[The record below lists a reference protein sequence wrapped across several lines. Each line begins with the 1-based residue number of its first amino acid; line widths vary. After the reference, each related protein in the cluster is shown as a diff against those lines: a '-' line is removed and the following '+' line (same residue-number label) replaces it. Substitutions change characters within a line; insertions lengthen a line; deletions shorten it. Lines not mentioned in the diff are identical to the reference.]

1 MFEWHGR
8 NVIAMKNIPPTVT
21 SFISRFVE
29 APCVERII
37 LFGSRA
43 VGDNEDRADVD
54 LAISAP
60 TLSRIE
66 FSTLRIAAFDARS
79 LYWIS
84 LVHFEQT
91 ANRLR
96 ERIINQGVLIY
107 ERKETSG

>member
-1 MFEWHGR
+1 MSEWLVG
-8 NVIAMKNIPPTVT
+8 NVRATKNIPPSVY
-21 SFISRFVE
+21 SFISQLVE
-29 APCVERII
+29 TLCVERIL

-43 VGDNEDRADVD
+43 AGDNEERADVD

-66 FSTLRIAAFDARS
+66 FSTLRIAAFEARS

-84 LVHFEQT
+84 LVHLEKT
-91 ANRLR
+91 AELLR

-107 ERKETSG
+107 ERKKTAG